1 MKIGV
6 SSYSFSSLM
15 GEGRETQLSII
26 KTAKEMGF
34 DGIEFTD
41 LNTPEGLTETEYA
54 LKIAEECDKYSLP
67 VISYTIGADMLR
79 FEGGSN
85 EKEIGRVCR
94 KLDVAKALGAPS
106 LRHDT
111 AWGIPEG
118 LPFKTFDDCLE
129 TIADGARKITR
140 YAKSLGIKT
149 MTENHGFFCQDSERV
164 ERIIKAVG
172 DSNFGSLIDIGNFS
186 CADEDNVS
194 AVSRMLPYAF
204 HIHAKDFHI
213 KSAQDADPGEGFF
226 KSRGGNYLRGAI
238 IGQGNVD
245 VYSCLKEIASSGYDG
260 FISVEFEGMEDC
272 LKGIRIGKENLV
284 RFLAG

>member
-15 GEGRETQLSII
+15 GEGGETQLSII

-41 LNTPEGLTETEYA
+41 LNTPEGLTETENA
-54 LKIAEECDKYSLP
+54 LRIREECEKYSLP

-79 FEGGSN
+79 LEGGSN
-85 EKEIGRVCR
+85 EREIERVCK
-94 KLDVAKALGAPS
+94 KLEVAAALGASS
-106 LRHDT
+106 LRHDI

-129 TIADGARKITR
+129 TMARGAREITR
-140 YAKSLGIKT
+140 FAKSLGIKT
-149 MTENHGFFCQDSERV
+149 MTENHGYFCQESERV

-172 DSNFGSLIDIGNFS
+172 DPNFGSLIDIGNFS

-194 AVSRMLPYAF
+194 AVKRMLPYAF

-213 KSAQDADPGEGFF
+213 KSAQGADPGEGFF
-226 KSRGGNYLRGAI
+226 KSRGGNYLRGAV
-238 IGQGNVD
+238 IGHGNVD
-245 VYSCLKEIASSGYDG
+245 VYGCIKEIASSGYDG
-260 FISVEFEGMEDC
+260 FISVEFEGIEDC
-272 LKGIRIGKENLV
+272 LKGIRIGKENLE
-284 RFLAG
+284 RFIAG